1 MHIIQILIISKNK
14 IFLIFISDEL
24 ERYHDKIN
32 ENINESFSIYS
43 LIKLYLN
50 ESYKLSKNFISNKL
64 LSSYSSNNYF
74 RNG

>member
-1 MHIIQILIISKNK
+1 MHIIQILLISKNK

-24 ERYHDKIN
+24 ERYHDKIK

-64 LSSYSSNNYF
+64 LSSSSSNK
-74 RNG
+74 